1 MRTKYYKSF
10 KYFLLINTNYCNK
23 FITFAKM
30 RTIYR
35 SMEFDLFYNSLS
47 NKVQNKQDYALNI
60 ISEIKIINSKL
71 AKKLKNTN
79 LYELRFYIENEYRI
93 ILFTIDHESLI
104 ESNEV
109 ILLNGFIKKSTKD
122 YKKEIHKAQRILN
135 SLT

>member
-1 MRTKYYKSF
+1 
-10 KYFLLINTNYCNK
+10 
-23 FITFAKM
+23 M

-47 NKVQNKQDYALNI
+47 NKIQNKIDYALNI

-79 LYELRFYIENEYRI
+79 LYELRISIENEYRI
-93 ILFTIDHESLI
+93 LLFTIDNESLI
-104 ESNEV
+104 ECNEI

-122 YKKEIHKAQRILN
+122 YKKEIHKAQQILN